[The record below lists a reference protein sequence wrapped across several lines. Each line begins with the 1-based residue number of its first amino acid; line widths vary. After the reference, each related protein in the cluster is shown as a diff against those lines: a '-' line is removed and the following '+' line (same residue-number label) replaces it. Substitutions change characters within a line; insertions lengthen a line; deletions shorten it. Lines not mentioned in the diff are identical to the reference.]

1 VVIAVVV
8 AAIYSRLR
16 FSPQAETLPRTVS

>member
-1 VVIAVVV
+1 VAVVV

-16 FSPQAETLPRTVS
+16 VGFQAETLPRTVS